1 MEIKM
6 ASIKA
11 INSSSHSKIKIK
23 SNPSYL
29 QSKDKHFAPVVVQ
42 EFIRASQEYP
52 IVFIKDAE
60 TGQFNVVVLLGLK
73 PTENLFFDEES
84 WQGHYVPH
92 ALTLYPFLIH
102 QEEGSDKALLCFD
115 EDSPLVND
123 VSGEALFDED
133 GVQNKWLS
141 AKGEAVVDYVEKS
154 GVTQS
159 FIKLLLEKE
168 LLSPKTLN
176 LKFEGQE
183 EYTLA
188 GLYVIDE
195 EKLNDLS
202 DNDFSELRKTG
213 ALPAIYAS
221 LMSMQRI
228 SHLARMQS
236 TK

>member
-11 INSSSHSKIKIK
+11 INSGSHSKVKVK

-42 EFIRASQEYP
+42 EFISASQEFP

-60 TGQFNVVVLLGLK
+60 TGRFNVVVLLGLK
-73 PTENLFFDEES
+73 PQENLFFDDEA
-84 WQGHYVPH
+84 WQGNYVPH

-102 QEEGSDKALLCFD
+102 QEEGSEKALLCFD
-115 EDSPLVND
+115 EDSPLVNE
-123 VSGEALFDED
+123 VSGEALFDEN
-133 GVQNKWLS
+133 GVENKWLT

-154 GVTQS
+154 GVTQN
-159 FIKLLLEKE
+159 FIKLLLSKD
-168 LLSPKTLN
+168 LLAPQTLN
-176 LKFEGQE
+176 LKFDGQE
-183 EYTLA
+183 EYTLG

-195 EKLNDLS
+195 KKLNDLP
-202 DNDFSELRKTG
+202 DNDFIELRKTG
-213 ALPAIYAS
+213 ALPAIYAA

-228 SHLARMQS
+228 NYLVHRQS
-236 TK
+236 KK

>member
-11 INSSSHSKIKIK
+11 INSGSHSKIKIK
-23 SNPSYL
+23 DNPSYL

-42 EFIRASQEYP
+42 EFISASQEFP

-60 TGQFNVVVLLGLK
+60 TGRFNVVVLLGLK
-73 PTENLFFDEES
+73 PQENLFFDDKA
-84 WQGHYVPH
+84 WQGNYIPR

-102 QEEGSDKALLCFD
+102 QEEGSEKALLCFD
-115 EDSPLVND
+115 EDSPLVNE
-123 VSGEALFDED
+123 VSGEALFDEN
-133 GVQNKWLS
+133 GVENKWLT

-154 GVTQS
+154 GVTQN
-159 FIKLLLEKE
+159 FIKLLLSKE
-168 LLSPKTLN
+168 LLAPQTLN

-183 EYTLA
+183 EYTLG

-195 EKLNDLS
+195 KKLNDLP
-202 DNDFSELRKTG
+202 DNDFIELRKTG
-213 ALPAIYAS
+213 ALPAIYAA

-228 SHLARMQS
+228 NYLVRRQS
-236 TK
+236 KK